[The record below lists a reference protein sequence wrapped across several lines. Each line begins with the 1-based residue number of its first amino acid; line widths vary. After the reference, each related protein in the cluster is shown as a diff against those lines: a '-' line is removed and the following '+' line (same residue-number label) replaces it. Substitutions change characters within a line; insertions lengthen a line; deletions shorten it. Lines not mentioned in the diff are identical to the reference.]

1 MRSDA
6 AQNRQALV
14 DAALRLFDER
24 GLAPTLDDVA
34 RAAGVGV
41 GTAYRHFSDKT
52 ELAFAALESSLESML
67 QAAEASASMADG
79 WAGLAE
85 FFRATVEPQATQQV
99 LRDVLATDPE
109 SAPMLEVH
117 RRIGD
122 SLSTLLAKAK
132 KQGSIRQDVTVS
144 DLAVLATLLGEV
156 VRLFGPVAPDSW
168 RRFLPLLLD
177 GLRPGETTSLT
188 AGPLTKEEF
197 VAGMAAQARAADA
210 RRPGPK
216 RRSARQPAS

>member
-14 DAALRLFDER
+14 DAALRLFNER

-67 QAAEASASMADG
+67 QAAEAAALVPDG
-79 WAGLAE
+79 WAGLAK
-85 FFRATVEPQATQQV
+85 FFEATVEPQATQQV
-99 LRDVLATDPE
+99 LRDILATDPE
-109 SAPMLEVH
+109 STPMLEVH

-122 SLSTLLAKAK
+122 SLNTLLAKAK
-132 KQGSIRQDVTVS
+132 KQGSIRDDVVVS

-156 VRLFGPVAPDSW
+156 VRLFGPVAPDAW

-177 GLRPGETTSLT
+177 GLRPGATTALPV
-188 AGPLTKEEF
+188 GPLTKEDF

-216 RRSARQPAS
+216 RRSAKQPAS

>member
-14 DAALRLFDER
+14 DAALRLFNER

-52 ELAFAALESSLESML
+52 ELAFAALEASLESML
-67 QAAEASASMADG
+67 QAAEAAALVPDG
-79 WAGLAE
+79 WSGLAE
-85 FFRATVEPQATQQV
+85 FFEVTIEPQATQQV

-122 SLSTLLAKAK
+122 SLSTLLSKAK
-132 KQGSIRQDVTVS
+132 EQGSVRQDVVVS

-156 VRLFGPVAPDSW
+156 VRLFGPVAPDIW

-177 GLRPGETTSLT
+177 GLRPGATTVLS
-188 AGPLTKEEF
+188 AGPLSKEDF
-197 VAGMAAQARAADA
+197 IAGMAAQARAADA

-216 RRSARQPAS
+216 RRAAKQPAS